1 MSEVNEISLFVGLRE
16 TERDVAA
23 SLYWQA
29 FSEKLSFLLGP
40 RKKAEVYISKVL
52 NKDNVFVVRDPKN
65 NIIGLSGFRDI
76 NGGVIGGTFGDLV
89 DVYGIVGAIWRA
101 AFLSL
106 LERKDN
112 SEILHLDAVCVEQ
125 KSRGKGI
132 GRKIIDF
139 SGRFAKSRSIV
150 AIELD
155 VVSNNETAIKFYKN
169 LDFYIVSK
177 EKIGLMGLILGFKSI
192 YRMRLDLNKKQS

>member
-1 MSEVNEISLFVGLRE
+1 MPESNEISLVIGLRE
-16 TERDVAA
+16 TERDLAA

-29 FSEKLSFLLGP
+29 FSKKLSFLLGP
-40 RKKAEVYISKVL
+40 RKKAEAYISKVL
-52 NKDNVFVVRDPKN
+52 NKDNVFAVRDTKN
-65 NIIGLSGFRDI
+65 NIIGLAGFRDI

-89 DVYGIVGAIWRA
+89 EVYGFPGAIWRVT
-101 AFLSL
+101 FLSF

-155 VVSNNETAIKFYKN
+155 VVSNNEPAIKFYKN

-192 YRMRLDLNKKQS
+192 YRMRLDLNEKQA

>member
-1 MSEVNEISLFVGLRE
+1 MSEVNEISLVIGLRE
-16 TERDVAA
+16 AERDVAA

-29 FSEKLSFLLGP
+29 FSKKLSFLLGP
-40 RKKAEVYISKVL
+40 RKKAEAYISKVL
-52 NKDNVFVVRDPKN
+52 NKDNVFAVRDTKN

-89 DVYGIVGAIWRA
+89 DVYGFLGAIWRA
-101 AFLSL
+101 TFLSF

-155 VVSNNETAIKFYKN
+155 VVSNNQHAIRFYKN

-177 EKIGLMGLILGFKSI
+177 EKIGIIGLILGFKSI
-192 YRMRLDLNKKQS
+192 YRMRLDLQ

>member
-1 MSEVNEISLFVGLRE
+1 MPESNEISLVIGLRE
-16 TERDVAA
+16 MERDLAA

-29 FSEKLSFLLGP
+29 FSKKLSFLLGP
-40 RKKAEVYISKVL
+40 RKKAEAYISKVL
-52 NKDNVFVVRDPKN
+52 NKDNVFAVRDAKN

-89 DVYGIVGAIWRA
+89 DVYGFLGAIWRA
-101 AFLSL
+101 TFLSF

-139 SGRFAKSRSIV
+139 SGRFAKSKSIV

-155 VVSNNETAIKFYKN
+155 VVSSNDSAIKFYKN
-169 LDFYIVSK
+169 LDFYIVSR

-192 YRMRLDLNKKQS
+192 YRMRLDLK

>member
-1 MSEVNEISLFVGLRE
+1 MPESNEISLVIGLRE
-16 TERDVAA
+16 TERDEAA

-29 FSEKLSFLLGP
+29 FSKKLSFLLGP
-40 RKKAEVYISKVL
+40 RKKAEAYISKVL
-52 NKDNVFVVRDPKN
+52 NKDNVFAVRDTKN
-65 NIIGLSGFRDI
+65 NIIGLAGFRDI

-89 DVYGIVGAIWRA
+89 DVYGFLGAIWRA
-101 AFLSL
+101 TFLSF

-155 VVSNNETAIKFYKN
+155 VVSNNEPAIEFYKN

-177 EKIGLMGLILGFKSI
+177 EKMGLMGLILGFKSI
-192 YRMRLDLNKKQS
+192 YRMRLDL

>member
-1 MSEVNEISLFVGLRE
+1 MPESNEISLVIGLRE
-16 TERDVAA
+16 MERDLAA

-29 FSEKLSFLLGP
+29 FSKKLSFLLGP
-40 RKKAEVYISKVL
+40 RKKAEAYISKVL
-52 NKDNVFVVRDPKN
+52 NKDNVFAVRDTKN

-89 DVYGIVGAIWRA
+89 DVYGFLGAIWRA
-101 AFLSL
+101 TFLSF

-155 VVSNNETAIKFYKN
+155 VVSNNEPAIKFYKN

-177 EKIGLMGLILGFKSI
+177 EKIGPMGLILGFKII
-192 YRMRLDLNKKQS
+192 YRMRLDLQ

>member
-1 MSEVNEISLFVGLRE
+1 M
-16 TERDVAA
+16 AA

-29 FSEKLSFLLGP
+29 FSKKLSFLLGP
-40 RKKAEVYISKVL
+40 RKKAEAYISKVL
-52 NKDNVFVVRDPKN
+52 NKDNVFAVRDTKN

-89 DVYGIVGAIWRA
+89 DVYGFLGAIWRA
-101 AFLSL
+101 TFLSF

-112 SEILHLDAVCVEQ
+112 SEILHLDAVCVEH

-139 SGRFAKSRSIV
+139 SGRFAKSKSIV

-155 VVSNNETAIKFYKN
+155 VVSNNDSAIKFYKN
-169 LDFYIVSK
+169 LDFYIVSR

-192 YRMRLDLNKKQS
+192 YRMRLDL

>member
-1 MSEVNEISLFVGLRE
+1 MSEVNEISLVIGLRE
-16 TERDVAA
+16 AERDVAA

-29 FSEKLSFLLGP
+29 FSKKLSFLLGP
-40 RKKAEVYISKVL
+40 RKKAEAYISKVL
-52 NKDNVFVVRDPKN
+52 NKDNVFAVRDTKN

-89 DVYGIVGAIWRA
+89 DVYGFLGAIWRA
-101 AFLSL
+101 TFLSF

-155 VVSNNETAIKFYKN
+155 VVSNNQHAIRFYKN

-177 EKIGLMGLILGFKSI
+177 EKIGFMGLILGFKSI
-192 YRMRLDLNKKQS
+192 YRMRLDLQ